1 MFEQAIAEREVG
13 QYPLSVA
20 TSLALEGATGIHP
33 DHDPKVKK
41 APLLEYGELW
51 INLRTLF
58 RNFMGALPKDV
69 AGGVVPRQIDEA
81 LRDEMEQIKSIVKQF
96 THDRCK
102 VVFYVSNYAGMK
114 EKYPHA
120 KIRSPETGTDKQQE
134 YMVIKNQTL
143 EMMLKSLEQQGGEDV
158 RVFKLKLFPQQQ
170 AKTLIFTHFAYDL
183 LSWKA
188 FSSLD
193 LLESNTGNVKKRP
206 QWYTKYQN
214 GRELSMIPFREDFI
228 QVFGDSRT
236 FFQMPIRIR
245 KQVIDLATQY
255 NWSAVT
261 TDDKIRQNVSQLKDL
276 ETRRLLLE
284 ILV

>member
-20 TSLALEGATGIHP
+20 TSLALEGACGVHP

-41 APLLEYGELW
+41 APLLDYGELW

-58 RNFMGALPKDV
+58 RNFMGALPKEV
-69 AGGVVPRQIDEA
+69 QGGVVPRQLDEGI
-81 LRDEMEQIKSIVKQF
+81 RDEMDQIKRIVQEF
-96 THDRCK
+96 THNHCK

-120 KIRSPETGTDKQQE
+120 KLRGANTDKQQE
-134 YMVIKNQTL
+134 YMEIKNQTL
-143 EMMLKSLEQQGGEDV
+143 ELLLKSLEQQGGEDI

-193 LLESNTGNVKKRP
+193 LLESNTGNVKKRA

-245 KQVIDLATQY
+245 RQVIELATKY

-261 TDDKIRQNVSQLKDL
+261 TDEKIRQNIGQLEDL
-276 ETRRLLLE
+276 ETRKLLLE

>member
-20 TSLALEGATGIHP
+20 TSLALEGACGIHP

-41 APLLEYGELW
+41 APLLDYGELW

-58 RNFMGALPKDV
+58 RNFMGALPKEV
-69 AGGVVPRQIDEA
+69 QGGVVPRQLDEGI
-81 LRDEMEQIKSIVKQF
+81 RDEMDQIKRIVQEF
-96 THDRCK
+96 THNHCK

-120 KIRSPETGTDKQQE
+120 KLRAANTDKQQE
-134 YMVIKNQTL
+134 YMEIKNQTL
-143 EMMLKSLEQQGGEDV
+143 ELLLKSLEQQGGEDI

-193 LLESNTGNVKKRP
+193 LLESNTGNVKKRA

-245 KQVIDLATQY
+245 RQVIELATKY

-261 TDDKIRQNVSQLKDL
+261 TDEKIRQNIGQLEDL
-276 ETRRLLLE
+276 ETRKLLLE

>member
-58 RNFMGALPKDV
+58 RNFMGALPRDV
-69 AGGVVPRQIDEA
+69 QGGVVPRQLDEGI
-81 LRDEMEQIKSIVKQF
+81 RDEMDQIKRIVAEF
-96 THDRCK
+96 THNKCK
-102 VVFYVSNYAGMK
+102 VVFFVSNYAGMK

-120 KIRSPETGTDKQQE
+120 KLRGATTDKQQE
-134 YMVIKNQTL
+134 YMEIKNQTL
-143 EMMLKSLEQQGGEDV
+143 ELLLKSLEQQGGEDI

-236 FFQMPIRIR
+236 FFQMPIKIR
-245 KQVIDLATQY
+245 KQVIELATQY

-261 TDDKIRQNVSQLKDL
+261 TDDKIRQNIGQLKDL
-276 ETRRLLLE
+276 DTRKLLLE